1 MTEQVYNELWEF
13 AKAHKGYQSDNPYEP
28 QSVALLKLF
37 QEQNNN
43 QLPLATAI
51 DVEEACYCIKMAL
64 QFAF

>member
-1 MTEQVYNELWEF
+1 MTEQIYNALWDF
-13 AKAHKGYQSDNPYEP
+13 TKMHKDYHGENQHEP

-43 QLPLATAI
+43 QLSLATAA